1 MSIDYDRLR
10 EILKRTTPGPWVR
23 HPDQPRA
30 LCNLDTKFLVHHEM
44 VKNRGMDPS
53 AEDVANTEL
62 IALAP
67 DMAAE
72 LLRLRDGVK
81 ALVVEKRMWVD
92 QLCDPYEEV
101 LNPDWLAEVGGE
113 EPIGLALEKVCRQL
127 TDLLEGDTE

>member
-10 EILKRTTPGPWVR
+10 ELVDAATPGPWVR

-44 VKNRGMDPS
+44 VKNRGMEPS

-67 DMAAE
+67 DMARE

-81 ALVVEKRMWVD
+81 QVADNLGE
-92 QLCDPYEEV
+92 
-101 LNPDWLAEVGGE
+101 NAEYAPNIPRQE
-113 EPIGLALEKVCRQL
+113 AYLEAEQRL
-127 TDLLEGDTE
+127 TNLLSGDTE

>member
-1 MSIDYDRLR
+1 MSIDYDRLK
-10 EILKRTTPGPWVR
+10 ELTDKHTPGPWVR

-67 DMAAE
+67 DMARE
-72 LLRLRDGVK
+72 LLRLRR
-81 ALVVEKRMWVD
+81 E
-92 QLCDPYEEV
+92 
-101 LNPDWLAEVGGE
+101 
-113 EPIGLALEKVCRQL
+113 L
-127 TDLLEGDTE
+127 TDLRNLMHTNAGHLRKDGHAIAADHTENHAYRLDRIIQGDTE

>member
-10 EILKRTTPGPWVR
+10 ELRDTATPGPWVR

-30 LCNLDTKFLVHHEM
+30 LCNLETKFLVHHEM
-44 VKNRGMDPS
+44 VKNRGMEPI

-72 LLRLRDGVK
+72 LLRLRR
-81 ALVVEKRMWVD
+81 E
-92 QLCDPYEEV
+92 
-101 LNPDWLAEVGGE
+101 
-113 EPIGLALEKVCRQL
+113 L
-127 TDLLEGDTE
+127 TDLRDLMFTHAGYLRKDGHGVAADHAENHAYRLARIMQGDTE